1 MAKLNGPLGSKLRGK
16 VGEIVAA
23 KTLGGDT
30 AIRAYQPVV
39 KNPRTQK
46 QVDNRA
52 AFSLLTK
59 VAARV
64 AGVIALNTKK
74 GETQR
79 NAFIRNNYKFVSVDH
94 ANLPDGVDS
103 IAKIPAASI
112 LLTNGGVD
120 ITGDISFAAVQ
131 GQTDKLKIVDAYSGA
146 DNLGLAGA
154 YVEVN
159 GMEEIMNITPFSF
172 GASVAD
178 KVINSPAG
186 TRSQSVVVIYRI
198 TSSDENVRAVYNGL
212 AGNDEGD
219 GINITQHTERY
230 LSLSGAQVSATAHV
244 IPSV

>member
-30 AIRAYQPVV
+30 AVRSYQPVV

-46 QVDNRA
+46 QVNNRA
-52 AFSLLTK
+52 SFSLLTK
-59 VAARV
+59 IAAIISDV
-64 AGVIALNTKK
+64 LALNTKR

-79 NAFIRNNYKFVSVDH
+79 NAFIRNNFKFVTVDV
-94 ANLPDGVDS
+94 ANLPDGTSS

-120 ITGDISFAAVQ
+120 ITADISFAAVT
-131 GQTDKLKIVDAYSGA
+131 GQTDKLKIVDAYTGA
-146 DNLGLAGA
+146 DALGIAGA

-159 GMEEIMNITPFSF
+159 GMEEIVSITPFSF
-172 GASVAD
+172 AASVSD

-186 TRSQSVVVIYRI
+186 NRSTSMVVIYRL
-198 TSSDENVRAVYNGL
+198 TATDENVRAVYEGL
-212 AGNDEGD
+212 AGNEEGA
-219 GINITQHTERY
+219 GPNITQHSSRY
-230 LSLSGAQVSATAHV
+230 LKMVGAQVSATAHIV
-244 IPSV
+244 PSI